1 MRTEKLYYKDSYIK
15 EFDAI
20 VLSCEKQ
27 DNGVFALELDATA
40 FFPEGGG
47 QTSDTGVIGN
57 VNVLD
62 VQEKDNR
69 ILHYVDKEI
78 GVGENVHC
86 TLDFET
92 RFRKMQNH
100 SGEHMV
106 SGTVHRMFGL
116 DNVGF
121 HMGKDDITI
130 DYNGFLDRESILRI
144 EREANRT
151 VYANVPI
158 TADFPSKEEL
168 AKINYRSKKELDGD
182 IRIVTVKDCDVC
194 ACCAPH
200 VNRTGEV
207 GIIKLLDAI
216 KYKGGVRIHMLC
228 GFDALEDYN
237 KKYESVRYIAN
248 ELSAKQDELREV
260 FDKFSNDFAS
270 FRAEFSKLKSDFL
283 AEKLKSI
290 PFTEGNLCLF
300 EKDIAPDALRRFCS
314 DAADKCTGICAVFS
328 GDEMSYNYVIISRS
342 TDLSALRGEINSA
355 ISGRGGGSSE
365 MLQGKASCT
374 AEQAKAYFLK

>member
-1 MRTEKLYYKDSYIK
+1 MRTERLYYKDSYIK
-15 EFDAI
+15 EFDAS

-27 DNGVFALELDATA
+27 DNGAFTVELDATA

-47 QTSDTGVIGN
+47 QTSDTGVIGS

-62 VQEKDNR
+62 VQEKDGR

-78 GVGENVHC
+78 DVGENVHC

-100 SGEHMV
+100 SGEHIV
-106 SGTVHRMFGL
+106 SGTVHRLFGL

-130 DYNGFLDRESILRI
+130 DYNGFLDREAILRI

-151 VYANVPI
+151 VYANVQI
-158 TADFPSKEEL
+158 SAEFPSKDEL
-168 AKINYRSKKELDGD
+168 ANINYRSKKELDGD
-182 IRIVTVKDCDVC
+182 IRIVTVPDCDVC

-237 KKYESVRYIAN
+237 KKYESVRYIAG
-248 ELSAKQDELREV
+248 ELSARQDDVREG
-260 FDKFSNDFAS
+260 FDKFSKDFAD
-270 FRAEFSKLKSDFL
+270 FRAEFSRLKSDL
-283 AEKLKSI
+283 LTEKLKGI
-290 PFTEGNLCLF
+290 PFTDGNLCLF
-300 EKDIAPDALRRFCS
+300 ENGLSGDAQRRFCS

-328 GDEMSYNYVIISRS
+328 GDEMSYNYVIISRNV
-342 TDLSALRGEINSA
+342 DLSALRGEINSA
-355 ISGRGGGSSE
+355 IAGRGGGSSE

>member
-69 ILHYVDKEI
+69 ILHYVDNEI

-328 GDEMSYNYVIISRS
+328 GDELSYNYVIISRS

-355 ISGRGGGSSE
+355 ISGRGGGSPE
-365 MLQGKASCT
+365 MIQGKASCT

>member
-1 MRTEKLYYKDSYIK
+1 MMTEKLYYKDSYIK
-15 EFDAI
+15 EFDAK
-20 VLSCEKQ
+20 VLACEASE
-27 DNGVFALELDATA
+27 NGAFLIELDRTA

-47 QTSDTGVIGN
+47 QSADTGRMGDAFVS
-57 VNVLD
+57 D
-62 VQEKDNR
+62 VQEKDGR
-69 ILHYVDKEI
+69 ILHYTDKAL
-78 GVGENVHC
+78 GVGEYVHC
-86 TLDFET
+86 ELDFET
-92 RFRKMQNH
+92 RFRKMQSH
-100 SGEHMV
+100 SGEHIV

-121 HMGKDDITI
+121 HMGKEDITI
-130 DYNGFLDRESILRI
+130 DYNGFLDRDAILSI

-158 TADFPSKEEL
+158 SAEFPSKEEL
-168 AKINYRSKKELDGD
+168 ADINYRSKKEIDGE
-182 IRIVTVKDCDVC
+182 IRIVTVQGCDVC

-248 ELSAKQDELREV
+248 ELSTKQDEIQTT
-260 FDKFSNDFAS
+260 FDKFSNDFALC
-270 FRAEFSKLKSDFL
+270 RAELSKTRSELLS
-283 AEKLKSI
+283 EKLKAI

-300 EKDIAPDALRRFCS
+300 EKDLSGDALRRFCS

-328 GDEMSYNYVIISRS
+328 GDDGAYNYVIISRS
-342 TDLSALRGEINSA
+342 TDLTALRNEINSA

-365 MLQGKASCT
+365 MIQGKAACS
-374 AEQAKAYFLK
+374 ADQAKAYFLK